1 MPSYNN
7 NNAVPI
13 PLSTKM
19 YKNITNKLYSSK
31 SYKKSVEGVIKE
43 NLTLFAYV
51 AGNQSNAIVANGN
64 ANGSANGNGSASV
77 IR

>member
-1 MPSYNN
+1 MPSHH
-7 NNAVPI
+7 NAVPI
-13 PLSTKM
+13 PLSTKI

-31 SYKKSVEGVIKE
+31 GYKKSVEGVIKE

-51 AGNQSNAIVANGN
+51 GGNQSNTIVGNGN
-64 ANGSANGNGSASV
+64 TSI